1 MNYEMRTVNGRMVA
15 NQAVKQTD
23 TSATKFFAGIF
34 IGALTLLVAACC
46 ILGEIC

>member
-1 MNYEMRTVNGRMVA
+1 MNYEFRTANGRVAA
-15 NQAVKQTD
+15 NQVVKQSD
-23 TSATKFFAGIF
+23 TTKYFAGIF